1 MGKFAAGS
9 IVVLLAALAAAGMYI
24 SQLRTENLALHG
36 RLAAL
41 EKKAVPPAESAPAA
55 ARPAAPAAAP
65 RAAEPAKARLLTED
79 QRKMMSASLSAE
91 TGSIWFVSNRGDEE
105 SVAYQRA
112 IQDVFE
118 QAGWQ
123 VKGNEPSTFNLRPGI
138 FFLMADEDPPSYV
151 LTALGAFEAADIT
164 VSAGRGYRAFNEEKK
179 KENPNWRGFEM
190 PAEQTYVVA
199 IGPAPRGEPAPKPAE

>member
-24 SQLRTENLALHG
+24 SQLRTENLALRG
-36 RLAAL
+36 QLAAT
-41 EKKAVPPAESAPAA
+41 EKKAAPLAKSAPAGAPA
-55 ARPAAPAAAP
+55 ARPPAP
-65 RAAEPAKARLLTED
+65 RAAEPAQPRLLTEE
-79 QRKMMSASLSAE
+79 QRRMMSASLSAE
-91 TGSIWFVSNRGDEE
+91 KGDVWFVSNRGDEE

-118 QAGWQ
+118 QNGWQ
-123 VKGNEPSTFNLRPGI
+123 VKSSEPSTFNLRPGI

-164 VSAGRGYRAFNEEKK
+164 VSAGRGYRAFNEQKK

-190 PAEQTYVVA
+190 PGEQTYVIA
-199 IGPAPRGEPAPKPAE
+199 IGPAPRGEPTAKPAE

>member
-1 MGKFAAGS
+1 
-9 IVVLLAALAAAGMYI
+9 MYI
-24 SQLRTENLALHG
+24 SQLRTENLALKG
-36 RLAAL
+36 RLAAV
-41 EKKAVPPAESAPAA
+41 EKNAAPPAESAPAA
-55 ARPAAPAAAP
+55 APAARPPAPAGAP
-65 RAAEPAKARLLTED
+65 RAAEPGKARVLSED

-91 TGSIWFVSNRGDEE
+91 TGSVWFVSNRGDEE

-151 LTALGAFEAADIT
+151 LTALGAFEAASIT

-199 IGPAPRGEPAPKPAE
+199 VGPAPRGEPTPKPAE